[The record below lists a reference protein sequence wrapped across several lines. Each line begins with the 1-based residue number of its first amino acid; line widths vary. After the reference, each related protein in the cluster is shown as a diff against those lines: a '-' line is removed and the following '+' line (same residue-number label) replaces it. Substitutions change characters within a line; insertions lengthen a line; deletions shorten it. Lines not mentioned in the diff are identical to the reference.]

1 MKLYRKLRKNMQ
13 LSILVLSVIQISK
26 QKKDMSFL
34 REYPDEK
41 IHDIC
46 EGCFNALKENIPIKG
61 NKKYQ
66 LKKKLKPIK
75 NEIRQL
81 ANSNISVKTKRK
93 LLTNPQ
99 VGHGIF
105 SAIATVVL
113 PALISLL
120 SKK

>member
-1 MKLYRKLRKNMQ
+1 MKKSLL
-13 LSILVLSVIQISK
+13 K
-26 QKKDMSFL
+26 QKVSTLSKLHKTKKGCDMSFL

-46 EGCFNALKENIPIKG
+46 EACFNVLKENIPIKG

-75 NEIRQL
+75 NEIRKL
-81 ANSNISVKTKRK
+81 ANSKISVKTKRK
-93 LLTNPQ
+93 LLAVPQ

-120 SKK
+120 SRK

>member
-1 MKLYRKLRKNMQ
+1 MKKSLL
-13 LSILVLSVIQISK
+13 K
-26 QKKDMSFL
+26 QKVSTLSKLHKTKKGCDMSFL

-46 EGCFNALKENIPIKG
+46 EACFNVLQENIPIKG
-61 NKKYQ
+61 KKKYQ

-75 NEIRQL
+75 NEIRKL
-81 ANSNISVKTKRK
+81 ANSKISVKTKRK
-93 LLTNPQ
+93 LLAIPQ

>member
-1 MKLYRKLRKNMQ
+1 MKKSLL
-13 LSILVLSVIQISK
+13 K
-26 QKKDMSFL
+26 QKVSTLSKLHKTKKGCDMSFL

-46 EGCFNALKENIPIKG
+46 EACFNVLKENIPIKG

-75 NEIRQL
+75 NEIRKL
-81 ANSNISVKTKRK
+81 ANSKISVNTKRK
-93 LLTNPQ
+93 LLAIPQ
-99 VGHGIF
+99 VGHDIF

-120 SKK
+120 SRK

>member
-1 MKLYRKLRKNMQ
+1 MKKMKKSLLKKKVSTLSKLDT
-13 LSILVLSVIQISK
+13 L
-26 QKKDMSFL
+26 KKGNDMSFL

-46 EGCFNALKENIPIKG
+46 EACYNILQENIPIKG

-75 NEIRQL
+75 NEIRKL
-81 ANSNISVKTKRK
+81 ANSKISVKTKRK
-93 LLTNPQ
+93 LLAIPQ
-99 VGHGIF
+99 VGRGIV

-113 PALISLL
+113 PALISML
-120 SKK
+120 SRK

>member
-1 MKLYRKLRKNMQ
+1 MKRSL
-13 LSILVLSVIQISK
+13 IK
-26 QKKDMSFL
+26 QKVSTLSKLHKTKKGCDMSFF

-41 IHDIC
+41 ILDIC
-46 EGCFNALKENIPIKG
+46 EACFNVLQENIPIKG
-61 NKKYQ
+61 KKKYQ
-66 LKKKLKPIK
+66 LKNKLKPIK
-75 NEIRQL
+75 NEIRKL
-81 ANSNISVKTKRK
+81 ANSKISVKTKRK
-93 LLTNPQ
+93 LLSIPQ

>member
-1 MKLYRKLRKNMQ
+1 MGC
-13 LSILVLSVIQISK
+13 
-26 QKKDMSFL
+26 DMSFL

-46 EGCFNALKENIPIKG
+46 EACFNVLQENIPIKG
-61 NKKYQ
+61 KKKYQ
-66 LKKKLKPIK
+66 LKNKLKPIK
-75 NEIRQL
+75 NEIRKL
-81 ANSNISVKTKRK
+81 ANSKISVKTKRK
-93 LLTNPQ
+93 LLSIPQ

>member
-1 MKLYRKLRKNMQ
+1 MKKSLLKKKVSTLSKLDT
-13 LSILVLSVIQISK
+13 SK
-26 QKKDMSFL
+26 KGNDMSFL

-46 EGCFNALKENIPIKG
+46 EACYNILQENIPIKG

-75 NEIRQL
+75 NEIRKL
-81 ANSNISVKTKRK
+81 ANSKISVKTKRK
-93 LLTNPQ
+93 LLAIPQ
-99 VGHGIF
+99 VGRGIF

-113 PALISLL
+113 PALISML
-120 SKK
+120 SQK